1 MAAHFIAPN
10 LSQTKKI
17 HLCGR
22 NRTGRK
28 IHHPKCITKTISYI
42 LALGHLGIHKAAGI
56 YQSVQTIDIAAGLPF
71 ICG

>member
-1 MAAHFIAPN
+1 MSAFRKDILKLPVHWKLIY
-10 LSQTKKI
+10 
-17 HLCGR
+17 

-42 LALGHLGIHKAAGI
+42 LALGHLGIHKDAGI